1 MLHITVPETVL
12 FAEGTN
18 RFYPIKETSL
28 TLEHSLISL
37 SKWES
42 KWKKPF
48 LSRRSLITEEE
59 RLDYIRCMTIE
70 KNVDPL
76 TYKALTKENIDAIDK
91 YIDDSHTATT
101 FPKGK
106 TGGSSRVVTSE
117 LIYYWMFSLG
127 IPLELERWHLNRLLT
142 LIQVFQAENQPKKKR
157 KMTRDDLAQ
166 RNALNEKRKAMYH
179 TKG

>member
-1 MLHITVPETVL
+1 MLHITVPETEL
-12 FAEGTN
+12 FSEETN
-18 RFYPIKETSL
+18 MFYPIKETSL

-91 YIDDSHTATT
+91 YIDDAHTATT
-101 FPKGK
+101 FPKSK

-127 IPLELERWHLNRLLT
+127 IPLELEKWHLNRLLT

-157 KMTRDDLAQ
+157 KMTRDDLAK